1 MLLAGADESGL
12 EESWG
17 SDEWGRAAAAD
28 GRWCEEVEA
37 FWCAEGAGRAE

>member
-28 GRWCEEVEA
+28 GRWREEVEA